1 MSVKVNVHY
10 FLPHLTR
17 DQDCIE
23 VNGNTVDE
31 CLEQF
36 VSEYPKARQWLYR
49 EDGNLSNFVDVHV
62 NMDVSCQEE
71 LAVPVKDGDE
81 IFLVMMISGG

>member
-17 DQDCIE
+17 DQDIVE
-23 VNGNTVDE
+23 VYGNTVDE

-36 VSEYPKARQWLYR
+36 ISEYPKAREWLFR
-49 EDGNLSNFVDVHV
+49 EDGNLSNLVDVRV
-62 NMDVSCQEE
+62 NLESSEPE
-71 LAVPVKDGDE
+71 GLAKPVKDGDE
-81 IFLVMMISGG
+81 ILLVMMISGG